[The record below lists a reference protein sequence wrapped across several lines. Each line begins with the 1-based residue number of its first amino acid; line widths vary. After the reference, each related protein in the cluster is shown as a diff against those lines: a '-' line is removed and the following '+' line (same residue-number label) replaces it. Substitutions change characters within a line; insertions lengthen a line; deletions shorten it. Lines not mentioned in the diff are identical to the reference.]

1 MKQYRYI
8 ILLFFLAGIPRID
21 LWAQSKPLAVEI
33 EKNSL
38 KISARQLH
46 FLSDK
51 ELEKLHNGLTVP
63 MVMNITVVADHSQ
76 NPLYQAQERF
86 VFSFDLWEEKYSVY
100 HSPPD
105 GKYVSHLS
113 AAGAEEW
120 CLKNTRIP
128 LDSIP
133 DQTSFVVH
141 LECFIDEN
149 NGDRNSEDTS
159 GLTFAGIIEYLSRR
173 KSESPHHWKINT
185 GFLRLDD
192 LKRK

>member
-8 ILLFFLAGIPRID
+8 ILLFFIAGVPRID
-21 LWAQSKPLAVEI
+21 LWAQSKSLAVEI

-38 KISARQLH
+38 TISARQLH

-51 ELEKLHNGLTVP
+51 ELEKLHNGLTVN
-63 MVMNITVVADHSQ
+63 MVMNVSLAEDDSR

-86 VFSFDLWEEKYSVY
+86 AFSFDLWEEKYSVY

-105 GKYVSHLS
+105 GDYVSHLS
-113 AAGAEEW
+113 AAEAEKW
-120 CLKNTRIP
+120 CLKNIRIP
-128 LDSIP
+128 LDIIP
-133 DQTSFVVH
+133 EQTAFVIH

-149 NGDRNSEDTS
+149 NADRNSEDTS
-159 GLTFAGIIEYLSRR
+159 GLTFAGIIEYFSRK
-173 KSESPHHWKINT
+173 KSESPYHWKINT

-192 LKRK
+192 LKQK

>member
-8 ILLFFLAGIPRID
+8 ILLFFIAGVPRID
-21 LWAQSKPLAVEI
+21 LGAQSKSLAVEI

-51 ELEKLHNGLTVP
+51 ELEKLHNGWTVH
-63 MVMNITVVADHSQ
+63 MVMDVTVAADDPQ
-76 NPLYQAQERF
+76 NPLYQARERF
-86 VFSFDLWEEKYSVY
+86 AFSFDLWEEKYSVY

-113 AAGAEEW
+113 AAEAEEW
-120 CLKNTRIP
+120 CLKTVRVP
-128 LDSIP
+128 LDIIP
-133 DQTSFVVH
+133 DQTAFVIH
-141 LECFIDEN
+141 LECFIDED
-149 NGDRNSEDTS
+149 NGDRNSGDAS
-159 GLTFAGIIEYLSRR
+159 GLTFAGIIEYFSRK
-173 KSESPHHWKINT
+173 KSDSPHHWKINT